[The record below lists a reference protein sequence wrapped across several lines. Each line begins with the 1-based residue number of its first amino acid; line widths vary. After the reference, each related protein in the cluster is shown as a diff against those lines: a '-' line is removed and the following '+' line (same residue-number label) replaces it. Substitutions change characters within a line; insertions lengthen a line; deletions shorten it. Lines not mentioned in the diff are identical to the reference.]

1 MEGINSLADLD
12 PTYKKVDKWKP
23 KKLEKHYDMERGL
36 VTAIRST
43 INRLEAMNQSY
54 LDRAS
59 ELVGETVTTESMHEY
74 IEDVREKAILVELKS
89 IDQFILTT
97 VKDLDA
103 ERKRLHHHQR
113 ISELLLKMIKDKS
126 I

>member
-1 MEGINSLADLD
+1 MDGLNSLADLD
-12 PTYKKVDKWKP
+12 PSYMKADKWKL
-23 KKLEKHYDMERGL
+23 KKLEKHYDTECGL

-59 ELVGETVTTESMHEY
+59 KLVGETVTTDTMHEY
-74 IEDVREKAILVELKS
+74 IEDMREKAILVELSS
-89 IDQFILTT
+89 IDQFIMTT
-97 VKDLDA
+97 VKDLVA
-103 ERKRLHHHQR
+103 ERNRLHHHQR